1 MYGSVAGGKPGDRS
15 RTKERP
21 IAMPRIHRVQ
31 CSDPGFTRRRRG
43 KGFSYLD
50 GQGRPIHDADTLRR
64 IKALAIPPAWSDV
77 WICPD
82 PWGHLQAAGTD
93 AAGRRQYLYHARW
106 REWRDRQKFQRMHD
120 FAAAL
125 PRLRETVAR
134 DLALGG
140 MPRERVLA
148 AAVRLLD
155 RGYFRIGS
163 EEYADQNG
171 SYGLATL
178 RKEHVRIDGDEV
190 WFDYLAK
197 GGKRRVVSVRDAAIK
212 DVMRPL
218 KARRNGGDELLAY
231 DDGHGWRDVRSSDV
245 NDYIKDIAGE
255 RFSAKDFR
263 TWHATVLA
271 AMALS
276 TRADASSL
284 TARKRA
290 MSAAIKEVAA
300 YLGNTPTVA
309 RASYV
314 DPRILDRFLE
324 GSTIARV
331 LVGSPDDDAAFDPAA
346 QAQLEA
352 AVLDLVQ
359 GRPGE
364 HAAAA

>member
-1 MYGSVAGGKPGDRS
+1 
-15 RTKERP
+15 
-21 IAMPRIHRVQ
+21 MPRVQRVQ
-31 CSDPGFTRRRRG
+31 CTDPGFTRRRRG

-50 GQGRPIHDADTLRR
+50 SRGRPIRDADTLRR
-64 IKALAIPPAWSDV
+64 IRGLAVPPAWTDV

-93 AAGRRQYLYHARW
+93 AAGRRQYLYHPRW
-106 REWRDRQKFQRMHD
+106 REWRDRQKFQRMRA
-120 FAAAL
+120 FASVL
-125 PRLRETVAR
+125 PQVRETVAR
-134 DLALGG
+134 DLALPGL
-140 MPRERVLA
+140 PRERVLA
-148 AAVRLLD
+148 CAVRLLD
-155 RGYFRIGS
+155 RGFFRIGS
-163 EEYADQNG
+163 EEYTDQNG
-171 SYGLATL
+171 SFGLATL

-197 GGKRRVVSVRDAAIK
+197 GGKRRVVSVRDPEVK
-212 DVMRPL
+212 DVIRPL

-231 DDGHGWRDVRSSDV
+231 DGGGGWRDVRSSDV
-245 NDYIKDIAGE
+245 NQYVKEVAGE

-290 MSAAIKEVAA
+290 MSAAVKEVAE

-309 RASYV
+309 RTSYI
-314 DPRILDRFLE
+314 DPRVLDRFLE
-324 GSTIARV
+324 GSTIVAA
-331 LVGSPDDDAAFDPAA
+331 LADASTDGPFDPDA

-352 AVLDLVQ
+352 AVLDLVDVRDQ
-359 GRPGE
+359 D
-364 HAAAA
+364 AAAAA